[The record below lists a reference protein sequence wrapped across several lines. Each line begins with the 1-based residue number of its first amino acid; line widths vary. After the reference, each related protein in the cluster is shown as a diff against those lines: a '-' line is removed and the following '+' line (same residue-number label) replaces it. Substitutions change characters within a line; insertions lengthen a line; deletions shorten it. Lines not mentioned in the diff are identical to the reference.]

1 MPTFEPGDIIAV
13 PFPYVERPILERRPA
28 FVLVDGMGLHRHLAW
43 VLMITSASN
52 AAGPDDVLI
61 DPIDGA
67 SGLRVPSMVRTSKIA
82 TIEAV
87 AGRRIGVAS
96 SAVLS
101 EVRRILA
108 ERLSPTPQ
116 TRP

>member
-43 VLMITSASN
+43 VLMITSVGN
-52 AAGPDDVLI
+52 AAWPDDVLI
-61 DPIDGA
+61 DPVDSA
-67 SGLRVPSMVRTSKIA
+67 LGLRVPSLVRTSKVA
-82 TIEAV
+82 TIEAA
-87 AGRRIGVAS
+87 AGRKIGAAS
-96 SAVLS
+96 AAVLS

-108 ERLSPTPQ
+108 KRLSPTPQ